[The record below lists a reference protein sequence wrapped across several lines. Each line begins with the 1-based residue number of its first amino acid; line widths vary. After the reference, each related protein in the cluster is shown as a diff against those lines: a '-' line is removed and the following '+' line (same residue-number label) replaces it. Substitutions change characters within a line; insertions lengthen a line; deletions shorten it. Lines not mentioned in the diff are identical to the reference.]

1 MKRNQNNQSFMQK
14 VKEWIKANKVKSII
28 IAILVIIVAFAI
40 DDPSQEQQEKD
51 NKPATEQSEKQHAKE
66 DKADKKAD
74 EKEVD
79 NKEVADAGNDV
90 EEVKTDVEE
99 VKTDVEENKQDD
111 ELSDEFRTYASNYL
125 DQVAISYMTLGDLQT
140 ATSES
145 EMMSVIKDGQ
155 SEYDKSN
162 QYFTQLDPQND
173 KEQKIFEK
181 LSKIDG
187 LTSRALMNVEAGL
200 NDYDAD
206 LINSATED
214 IEQAG
219 QIATEIETEVE

>member
-28 IAILVIIVAFAI
+28 IAALVIMAAFAM

-51 NKPATEQSEKQHAKE
+51 NKPATEQSEKQQAK
-66 DKADKKAD
+66 DDKAD

-79 NKEVADAGNDV
+79 DKEVTDTGNDV
-90 EEVKTDVEE
+90 EEIGTDVEESKTDVEE
-99 VKTDVEENKQDD
+99 SKQDD
-111 ELSDEFRTYASNYL
+111 ELSDEFRINASDYL
-125 DQVAISYMTLGDLQT
+125 NQVAISYMTLGDLQT
-140 ATSES
+140 ATSER

-162 QYFTQLDPQND
+162 QYFTQLDPQNE
-173 KEQKIFEK
+173 KEQEIFEK
-181 LSKIDG
+181 LSEIDG

-200 NDYDAD
+200 NDYDAE
-206 LINSATED
+206 LINLATED

-219 QIATEIETEVE
+219 QIATEIENEVE

>member
-28 IAILVIIVAFAI
+28 IAALVIMAAFAM

-51 NKPATEQSEKQHAKE
+51 NKQATEQSEKQQAK
-66 DKADKKAD
+66 D

-79 NKEVADAGNDV
+79 NKEVADAGSDV
-90 EEVKTDVEE
+90 EEVETDVEE

-111 ELSDEFRTYASNYL
+111 ELSDEFRTNASDYL
-125 DQVAISYMTLGDLQT
+125 NQVAISYMTLGDLQT

-162 QYFTQLDPQND
+162 QYFTQLDPQNE
-173 KEQKIFEK
+173 KEQEIFEK
-181 LSKIDG
+181 LSEIDG
-187 LTSRALMNVEAGL
+187 LTSRALINVEAGL
-200 NDYDAD
+200 NDYDAE
-206 LINSATED
+206 LINLATED

-219 QIATEIETEVE
+219 QIATEIENEVE

>member
-28 IAILVIIVAFAI
+28 IAALVIMAAFAM

-51 NKPATEQSEKQHAKE
+51 NKPATEQSEKQQAK
-66 DKADKKAD
+66 DDKAD

-79 NKEVADAGNDV
+79 DKEVTDTGNDV
-90 EEVKTDVEE
+90 EEIGTDVEESKTDVEE
-99 VKTDVEENKQDD
+99 SKQDD
-111 ELSDEFRTYASNYL
+111 ELSDEFRTNASDYL
-125 DQVAISYMTLGDLQT
+125 NQVAISYMTLGDLQT
-140 ATSES
+140 ATSER

-162 QYFTQLDPQND
+162 QYFTQLDPQNE
-173 KEQKIFEK
+173 KEQEIFEK
-181 LSKIDG
+181 LSEIDG
-187 LTSRALMNVEAGL
+187 LTSRALINVEAGL
-200 NDYDAD
+200 NDYDAE
-206 LINSATED
+206 LINLATED

-219 QIATEIETEVE
+219 QIATEIENEVE

>member
-28 IAILVIIVAFAI
+28 IAALVIMAAFAM

-51 NKPATEQSEKQHAKE
+51 NKPATEQSEKQQAK
-66 DKADKKAD
+66 DDKAD

-79 NKEVADAGNDV
+79 NKEVTDTGNDV
-90 EEVKTDVEE
+90 EEIGTDVEE
-99 VKTDVEENKQDD
+99 SKTDVEENKQDD
-111 ELSDEFRTYASNYL
+111 ELSDEFRTNASDYL
-125 DQVAISYMTLGDLQT
+125 NQVAISYMTLGDLQT

-145 EMMSVIKDGQ
+145 EMMGVIKDGQ

-162 QYFTQLDPQND
+162 QYFTKLDPQNE
-173 KEQKIFEK
+173 KEQEIFEK
-181 LSKIDG
+181 LNEIDG
-187 LTSRALMNVEAGL
+187 LTSRALINVEAGL

-219 QIATEIETEVE
+219 QIATEIEIEVE

>member
-28 IAILVIIVAFAI
+28 IAALVIMAAFAM

-51 NKPATEQSEKQHAKE
+51 NKPATEQSEKQQAK
-66 DKADKKAD
+66 DDKAD

-79 NKEVADAGNDV
+79 DKEVTDTGNDV
-90 EEVKTDVEE
+90 EEIGTDVEESKTDVEE
-99 VKTDVEENKQDD
+99 SKQDD
-111 ELSDEFRTYASNYL
+111 ELSDEFRTHASDYL

-162 QYFTQLDPQND
+162 QYYTQIDPQNE
-173 KEQKIFEK
+173 KEQKVFEQI
-181 LSKIDG
+181 SKIDG

-200 NDYDAD
+200 NEYDTELID
-206 LINSATED
+206 LATED
-214 IEQAG
+214 IEEAG
-219 QIATEIETEVE
+219 QIATEIENEVE

>member
-28 IAILVIIVAFAI
+28 IAALVIMAAFAM

-51 NKPATEQSEKQHAKE
+51 NKPATEQSEKQQAK
-66 DKADKKAD
+66 DDKAD

-79 NKEVADAGNDV
+79 DKEVTDTGNDV
-90 EEVKTDVEE
+90 EEIGTDVEE
-99 VKTDVEENKQDD
+99 SKTDVEENKQDD
-111 ELSDEFRTYASNYL
+111 ELSDEFRTNASDYL
-125 DQVAISYMTLGDLQT
+125 NQVAISYMTLGDLQT

-162 QYFTQLDPQND
+162 QYFTQLDPQNE
-173 KEQKIFEK
+173 KEQEIFEK
-181 LSKIDG
+181 LSEIDG
-187 LTSRALMNVEAGL
+187 LSSRALMNVEAGL
-200 NDYDAD
+200 NDYDTE
-206 LINSATED
+206 LINLATED
-214 IEQAG
+214 IEKAG
-219 QIATEIETEVE
+219 QIATEIENEVE

>member
-28 IAILVIIVAFAI
+28 IAALVIMAAFAM

-51 NKPATEQSEKQHAKE
+51 NKPATEQSEKQQAK
-66 DKADKKAD
+66 DDKAD

-79 NKEVADAGNDV
+79 DKEVTDTGNDV
-90 EEVKTDVEE
+90 EEIGTDVEESKTDVEE
-99 VKTDVEENKQDD
+99 SKQDD
-111 ELSDEFRTYASNYL
+111 ELSDEFRTNASDYL
-125 DQVAISYMTLGDLQT
+125 NQVAISYMTLGDLQT
-140 ATSES
+140 ATSER

-162 QYFTQLDPQND
+162 QYFTQLDPQNE
-173 KEQKIFEK
+173 KEQEIFEK
-181 LSKIDG
+181 LSEIDG

-200 NDYDAD
+200 NDYDAE
-206 LINSATED
+206 LINLATED

-219 QIATEIETEVE
+219 QIATEIENEVE

>member
-28 IAILVIIVAFAI
+28 IAALVIMAAFAM

-51 NKPATEQSEKQHAKE
+51 NKPATEQSEKQQAK
-66 DKADKKAD
+66 DDKAD

-79 NKEVADAGNDV
+79 DKEVTDTGNDV
-90 EEVKTDVEE
+90 EEIGTDVEESKTDVEE
-99 VKTDVEENKQDD
+99 SKQDD
-111 ELSDEFRTYASNYL
+111 ELSDEFRTNASDYL
-125 DQVAISYMTLGDLQT
+125 NQVAISYMTLGDLQT
-140 ATSES
+140 ATSER

-162 QYFTQLDPQND
+162 QYFTQLDPQNE
-173 KEQKIFEK
+173 KEQEIFEK
-181 LSKIDG
+181 LSEIDG
-187 LTSRALMNVEAGL
+187 LSSRALINVEAGL
-200 NDYDAD
+200 NDYDAE
-206 LINSATED
+206 LINLATED

-219 QIATEIETEVE
+219 QIATEIENEVE